1 MPTKSNKWLSLAIAL
16 LGIGL
21 LSNAVVDMIGR
32 QSAWPGQSAWGRG
45 VELMSSRPA
54 GNGIEAF
61 PVQMGQGM
69 YGFVL
74 LDPAHHT
81 MAIYRVL
88 GSVSRL
94 RLIAARDYRYDLRL
108 KDFNNSA
115 PTPVQVKKLLGG
127 GKH

>member
-21 LSNAVVDMIGR
+21 LSNAVVDLIGR
-32 QSAWPGQSAWGRG
+32 QSAWPSQAAWGRG
-45 VELMSSRPA
+45 IELMSSRPG

-61 PVQMGQGM
+61 PIQLGRGM

-74 LDPAHHT
+74 LDPTHHNL
-81 MAIYRVL
+81 AVYRVV

-94 RLIAARDYRYDLRL
+94 RLIAARNYRYDLQL

-115 PTPVQVKKLLGG
+115 PTPVQVKKLIGN
-127 GKH
+127 GKQ